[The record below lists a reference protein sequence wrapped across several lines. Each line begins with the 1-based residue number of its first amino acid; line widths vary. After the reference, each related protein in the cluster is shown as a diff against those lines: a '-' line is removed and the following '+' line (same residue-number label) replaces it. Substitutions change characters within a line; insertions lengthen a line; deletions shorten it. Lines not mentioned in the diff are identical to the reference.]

1 MKPFPTTSWE
11 VEMLEEVAVEVNQDL
26 HVERADRI
34 AVTTSILCAFVV
46 LLGWWF
52 ISVMWIHYFISPY
65 YLGVHSMYKVL

>member
-52 ISVMWIHYFISPY
+52 ISVM
-65 YLGVHSMYKVL
+65 